1 MNKRKNI
8 LLLLL
13 LLIVIIVAIILFLK
27 KKQPAE
33 HFTLQGQTEIS
44 AGKISLKVWDD
55 NTEDGDS
62 VIVFFNGKIVKDSLA
77 IKYEPEI
84 IQLGDIKPGKY
95 EIGIKAINE
104 GITSPATA
112 AIAVSNGKTEETFS
126 MYATMD
132 SATAWIL
139 IVK

>member
-1 MNKRKNI
+1 MNKKKNILLI

-13 LLIVIIVAIILFLK
+13 IIIVAIFLFFK
-27 KKQPAE
+27 KKKTTE
-33 HFTLQGQTEIS
+33 HFTLQGQTEIG

-62 VIVFFNGKIVKDSLA
+62 VIVFFNGKIVKDTLA

-84 IQLGDIKPGKY
+84 IQLGDVQPGEYK
-95 EIGIKAINE
+95 IGIKAINE
-104 GITSPATA
+104 GMSSPATA

-132 SATAWIL
+132 SAAAWNL